1 MRRDHAF
8 QFWLA
13 VLAMGG
19 AGALASIGSPD
30 QYWFAVLVG
39 LGLGVMMLALV
50 GLRFAVYDEQ
60 RAEARLR
67 EIRIKLAAY
76 TQAGQRVISLC
87 HAAAKVRAQAPMD
100 AATEWSQTVYG
111 YLEEKLGP
119 DYAVRFDSPA
129 GLPTGFTFLSG
140 PYSDIEGHVK
150 SRLARLGEFMM
161 ELAT

>member
-1 MRRDHAF
+1 MRLDRAF

-19 AGALASIGSPD
+19 AAALASIGAPD
-30 QYWFAVLVG
+30 RYSFAVLVG
-39 LGLGVMMLALV
+39 LGLGIMMLAV
-50 GLRFAVYDEQ
+50 VRLRFVVRDEQ

-67 EIRIKLAAY
+67 EIRIKLATY

-87 HAAAKVRAQAPMD
+87 HAADKVRAQAPMD
-100 AATEWSQTVYG
+100 AANEWSQTVYG
-111 YLEEKLGP
+111 YLEEKLGS

-129 GLPTGFTFLSG
+129 GLPTGMTVLYP